1 MQKAPALE
9 RMSIRVSGETHAK
22 LKEIA
27 KRQGRTLQS
36 ILLEAVT
43 QYIEFEEKRIGIVPG
58 GV

>member
-1 MQKAPALE
+1 MQTTQKFS
-9 RMSIRVSGETHAK
+9 RMSIRVPSETHAK

-43 QYIEFEEKRIGIVPG
+43 QYIEFEEKRLGIVPG